1 MKQVCRMDKTNKRPY
16 CLCKPCSYRLD
27 GTCSGPVVAV
37 KDYYSL
43 YNASVKYNKAHD
55 YFGIRPDKETGAA
68 IRQAAAAAGKSVQR
82 YILDAVQSRMEYDAW
97 KNARN
102 FPGEVGPPNL

>member
-1 MKQVCRMDKTNKRPY
+1 MGGKKSRESQIR
-16 CLCKPCSYRLD
+16 
-27 GTCSGPVVAV
+27 
-37 KDYYSL
+37 
-43 YNASVKYNKAHD
+43 ASVKYNKAHD

-68 IRQAAAAAGKSVQR
+68 IRQAAAAA
-82 YILDAVQSRMEYDAW
+82 VQSRMEYDAW

>member
-1 MKQVCRMDKTNKRPY
+1 MIPSLKKCYNEKKA
-16 CLCKPCSYRLD
+16 
-27 GTCSGPVVAV
+27 VVIMGG
-37 KDYYSL
+37 KKSRESQIR
-43 YNASVKYNKAHD
+43 ASVKYNKAHD

-68 IRQAAAAAGKSVQR
+68 IRQAAAAAGQSVQR

-97 KNARN
+97 KNARD

>member
-16 CLCKPCSYRLD
+16 CLRKPCSYRLD

-37 KDYYSL
+37 KDYYSF
-43 YNASVKYNKAHD
+43 D

-68 IRQAAAAAGKSVQR
+68 IRQAAAAAGQSVQR

-97 KNARN
+97 KNARD